1 MSDHRHHADP
11 IAMRLA
17 AALLALSHKHPEAP
31 QDINDLLLYVPGLR
45 GAVPLAHPIAQAP
58 THNPEQQFHVFC
70 PEQGGWQTGVFFEGR
85 WVDYATLSVE
95 LEPTHFIHVLPDPE
109 AP

>member
-1 MSDHRHHADP
+1 MSDRPHHADP

-17 AALLALSHKHPEAP
+17 AALLTLSHKHPEAA

-45 GAVPLAHPIAQAP
+45 GAVSLAHPIAQAP

-85 WVDYATLSVE
+85 WLNYATLSVE
-95 LEPTHFIHVLPDPE
+95 LDPTHYTEVLPDPE
-109 AP
+109 SP